1 MSFVDIYQANSTNNS
16 SVIPNCDTIVNVG
29 YIITKWMRNYD
40 QYSLFLSNNSDPS
53 PHTQCS
59 RAHWPSSRWQMF
71 YRRNHGPPFISQ
83 DGMEWVPSKGVLL
96 MAHRPRPSPRCSLIP
111 TQCEMTY
118 VCPWI
123 DRDCSKIIH
132 LHISTALEGLGTETE
147 APLLG
152 FEPWLLP

>member
-1 MSFVDIYQANSTNNS
+1 
-16 SVIPNCDTIVNVG
+16 
-29 YIITKWMRNYD
+29 
-40 QYSLFLSNNSDPS
+40 
-53 PHTQCS
+53 
-59 RAHWPSSRWQMF
+59 MF

-83 DGMEWVPSKGVLL
+83 DGMEWVPSKGVLCDGSQAKAVTTL
-96 MAHRPRPSPRCSLIP
+96 LIP

-118 VCPWI
+118 MCSWI

-152 FEPWLLP
+152 FESWLLP